1 MNHQGGLE
9 LRASVKNVTNT
20 VMIDG
25 QGKVNVFLG
34 MAQYDGKLAKEEEL
48 IVIFI
53 EVEKVPSGA
62 CR

>member
-1 MNHQGGLE
+1 